1 MDLFFMDWDIGLEL
15 MMRVM
20 LTIFNESS
28 NTIMDNQGNRSV
40 TSQQKAKA
48 VFVPQN
54 AEKGNIYRK
63 SAENSF
69 SDHLS

>member
-1 MDLFFMDWDIGLEL
+1 MDWDIGLEL